1 MKKEIIKRMYQKADT
16 DLARARDELY
26 RPEED
31 VVFYSSCVSARSA
44 LYHYL
49 GCLSMLSQK
58 KVDTD
63 SIENGTKPMDQL
75 IDEAGKKYPEI
86 TKLDFSVVKCKNKDI
101 KNLINDDETHFC
113 NNTDMVNSC
122 TNLAF
127 ELKEIVQK
135 RAAKV
140 VQS

>member
-1 MKKEIIKRMYQKADT
+1 MKKEIIKRMYRKADI

-58 KVDTD
+58 KADTD

-75 IDEAGKKYPEI
+75 IKEAGKKYPEI
-86 TKLDFSVVKCKNKDI
+86 AKLDFSVVQCKNKNVESLLD
-101 KNLINDDETHFC
+101 NDETHFC
-113 NNTDMVNSC
+113 NNADMVNGC
-122 TNLAF
+122 TNLAYQ
-127 ELKEIVQK
+127 LKEIVSK
-135 RAAKV
+135 RASEF
-140 VQS
+140 VQP